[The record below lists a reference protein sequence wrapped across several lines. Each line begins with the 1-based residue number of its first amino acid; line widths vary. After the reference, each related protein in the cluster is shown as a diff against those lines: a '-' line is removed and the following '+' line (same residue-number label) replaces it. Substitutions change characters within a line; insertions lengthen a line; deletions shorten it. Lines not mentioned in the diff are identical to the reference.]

1 MSVPAE
7 FLQKIHHVIGDFIND
22 KAPAI
27 ADWDEPYALSLFD
40 DLLDLLLKGVKE
52 VNESGIGDTLK
63 AGIE

>member
-7 FLQKIHHVIGDFIND
+7 FLQKIHHVIGDFISD

-27 ADWDEPYALSLFD
+27 AELDEPYALSLFD
-40 DLLDLLLKGVKE
+40 DLLDLLLKGGKE